1 MLVTQVLLTHST
13 VSGCFYKIYIL
24 SNKICV
30 AMGHLFMFLC
40 ELIITLEF
48 LLSTKMVEF
57 YCEPINNYQLNVRTV
72 LNLYEKKQIYGV
84 N

>member
-1 MLVTQVLLTHST
+1 
-13 VSGCFYKIYIL
+13 
-24 SNKICV
+24 
-30 AMGHLFMFLC
+30 MGHLFMFLC

-84 N
+84 NQCKQVIAGMNHMFYTCDKIQFCPFITL